1 MFTPEALA
9 SYADV
14 AIFTLINL
22 LVSYFILKKF
32 LFKPILKLLR
42 KRRDSV
48 EGDIGEAAKRLNEAQ
63 DKLSTA
69 DLRLDHSAQEAAEII
84 QTARSQAEVQREAIL
99 SEAKK
104 EAASMLARADG
115 EIDRMR
121 ITMLNDIRDEVAD
134 LSIAI
139 ASKVVGKVMDEK
151 HQLQLVDQFLDEEM
165 SKRQRPLDTEVK
177 ADV

>member
-1 MFTPEALA
+1 MFTPEAMA

-22 LVSYFILKKF
+22 FISYFILKRF

-42 KRRDSV
+42 KRRESV
-48 EGDIGEAAKRLNEAQ
+48 EGDIGEAEKRLNEAQ
-63 DKLSTA
+63 DKLATA

-84 QTARSQAEVQREAIL
+84 TTARSQAEVQREAIL

-104 EAASMLARADG
+104 EAAAMLARADG

-121 ITMLNDIRDEVAD
+121 VTMLNDIRNEVAD
-134 LSIAI
+134 LSVAI
-139 ASKVVGKVMDEK
+139 ASKVIGKVMDEK

-165 SKRQRPLDTEVK
+165 SKRQPAQDGGEG
-177 ADV
+177 